1 MVLDYSER
9 RQVNINRPR
18 KKSSGLYIF
27 FGLGVVLVIYS
38 LGLMTGWF
46 LYKACNKNPP
56 AINPT
61 IAEAAPKQKTAD
73 HHTPPADAKSTT
85 VNPGTKANEPPLTF
99 YYTLPKGGNTA
110 LGSGINAPHGEKPGT
125 EKIVSPLPVKP
136 AQTNRDRQQQLKP
149 TKTELNEKPTLQRT
163 PENDSDPQ
171 TAKSDTE
178 ASDKSPVTKKTDSS
192 KVKYT
197 VQVASYHIKKEADEL
212 KSSLDKKGLLAN
224 VIESRIPGKGTY
236 YRVRLGTRLDL
247 ETANRIAAKAGKGAI
262 VIPE

>member
-38 LGLMTGWF
+38 LGLISGWF

-61 IAEAAPKQKTAD
+61 VAEAVPKQKPAD
-73 HHTPPADAKSTT
+73 HHTPPADAKSAT

-110 LGSGINAPHGEKPGT
+110 LGSGINPPHGEKPGT
-125 EKIVSPLPVKP
+125 EKIVSPLTVKP
-136 AQTNRDRQQQLKP
+136 AQTSREQQQQLKP
-149 TKTELNEKPTLQRT
+149 TKTELTGKPTLQRT
-163 PENDSDPQ
+163 PENDSDSQ
-171 TAKSDTE
+171 TAKSGTAD
-178 ASDKSPVTKKTDSS
+178 SDKSTVAKKPDSS
-192 KVKYT
+192 KVRYT

-212 KSSLDKKGLLAN
+212 KSSLDKNGLLAN
-224 VIESRIPGKGTY
+224 VVESRIPGKGIY

-262 VIPE
+262 VIAE